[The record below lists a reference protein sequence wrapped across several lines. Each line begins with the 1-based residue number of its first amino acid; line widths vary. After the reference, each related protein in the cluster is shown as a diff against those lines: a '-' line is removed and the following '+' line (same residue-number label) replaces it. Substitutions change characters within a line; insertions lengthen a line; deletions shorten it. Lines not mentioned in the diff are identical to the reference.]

1 MNVNNCAKIVP
12 VIIAGGVG
20 SRLWPMSREEHPKQ
34 FLPLLHDSLSLLQ
47 QTLSRVNNKHFD
59 APLVICNE
67 EHRFLVAQQ
76 LKELN
81 LLNNNIILEPCSR
94 NTAPAITLAA
104 LSLKNKDCIML
115 VLAADHFIGDGDY
128 FLNFIKKA
136 STAIDDQSL
145 ITFGITPSHPETGY
159 GYIKKGKSISDDV
172 FMVDKFVEKPNKEKA
187 EEYIAEK
194 LYLWNSGMF
203 MFKPMA
209 YLRELKKYHPN
220 IYDVCSS
227 SIDSIVSDM
236 DFRRIDKTIFESCAN
251 ESVDYAVMENSSHV
265 KVLQFDSQ
273 WSDVGAWGALW
284 EISDKDTHG
293 NCISGDV
300 FLNDSKNCYIKSD
313 GVFTS
318 AIGLNNI
325 VVVASKD
332 SVLVSHRDS
341 VQNVKNVVNY
351 LKENNRYEY
360 KRHNVRYLPWGTTL
374 SLVDSSKYKI
384 NFVTIEPGKSISL
397 QKHYHR
403 NEQWTILSGTAVV
416 YIDGIKNNHR
426 KSNCPYTYRLYAL
439 YS

>member
-1 MNVNNCAKIVP
+1 
-12 VIIAGGVG
+12 
-20 SRLWPMSREEHPKQ
+20 
-34 FLPLLHDSLSLLQ
+34 
-47 QTLSRVNNKHFD
+47 
-59 APLVICNE
+59 
-67 EHRFLVAQQ
+67 
-76 LKELN
+76 
-81 LLNNNIILEPCSR
+81 
-94 NTAPAITLAA
+94 
-104 LSLKNKDCIML
+104 
-115 VLAADHFIGDGDY
+115 
-128 FLNFIKKA
+128 
-136 STAIDDQSL
+136 
-145 ITFGITPSHPETGY
+145 
-159 GYIKKGKSISDDV
+159 
-172 FMVDKFVEKPNKEKA
+172 
-187 EEYIAEK
+187 
-194 LYLWNSGMF
+194 
-203 MFKPMA
+203 
-209 YLRELKKYHPN
+209 LRELKKYHPN

-374 SLVDSSKYKI
+374 SLVDSSKY
-384 NFVTIEPGKSISL
+384 
-397 QKHYHR
+397 
-403 NEQWTILSGTAVV
+403 
-416 YIDGIKNNHR
+416 
-426 KSNCPYTYRLYAL
+426 
-439 YS
+439 